1 MVRVEKVENFLVG
14 LFAAVVFKNFHVN
27 LRRVFFPEAFGE
39 LDAAVDSVIVADKTA
54 DEADYDRWR

>member
-1 MVRVEKVENFLVG
+1 